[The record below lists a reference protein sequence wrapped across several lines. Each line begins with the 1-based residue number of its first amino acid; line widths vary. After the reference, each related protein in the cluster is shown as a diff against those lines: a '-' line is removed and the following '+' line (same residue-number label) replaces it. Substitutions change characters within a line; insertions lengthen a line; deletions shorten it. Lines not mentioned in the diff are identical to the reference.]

1 MRYYDQYLP
10 ALYVDDSLEHSGILG
25 MKWGI
30 RRYQNED
37 GSLTEAGKLRYG
49 KKAAS
54 EYYKQH
60 KLSNKR
66 NKTDSY
72 RKAMDYQRKIDK
84 HKVKEDRFES
94 VIDKATVNN
103 GRRIISSRKFAGA
116 MAGTT
121 LSAIAGG
128 ALTIAGAS
136 MISALTGGASVPAFY
151 GAGALAG
158 ATLAAKK
165 TDLNY
170 YRKERSTYNISHKIS
185 NAISK
190 NKLAYE

>member
-66 NKTDSY
+66 NRTDSY
-72 RKAMDYQRKIDK
+72 REAMDYQRKIDK
-84 HKVKEDRFES
+84 HKTKEDRFES
-94 VIDKATVNN
+94 ALDKAAVNN
-103 GRRIISSRKFAGA
+103 GRRIIASRKFAGA
-116 MAGTT
+116 MVGTT
-121 LSAIAGG
+121 LSSIAGAG
-128 ALTIAGAS
+128 LTIAGAS
-136 MISALTGGASVPAFY
+136 MISALTGGAAIPAFY

-158 ATLAAKK
+158 ATIGARA
-165 TDLNY
+165 TDLRY
-170 YRKERSTYNISHKIS
+170 YRKERSTYNDAHKID

>member
-10 ALYVDDSLEHSGILG
+10 SLYVDDSLEHSGTLG

-72 RKAMDYQRKIDK
+72 RKAMDYQRKMDK

-94 VIDKATVNN
+94 VIDKVAVNN

-136 MISALTGGASVPAFY
+136 MISALTGGAAVPAFY

-170 YRKERSTYNISHKIS
+170 YRKERSTYNTAHKIG

>member
-1 MRYYDQYLP
+1 MRYYDRYLP

-72 RKAMDYQRKIDK
+72 RKVMDYQRKIDK
-84 HKVKEDRFES
+84 HKIKEDRLES
-94 VIDKATVNN
+94 VIDKAAVNN
-103 GRRIISSRKFAGA
+103 GRRIIAGRKFAEA

-121 LSAIAGG
+121 LSSIAGAG
-128 ALTIAGAS
+128 LTIAGAS
-136 MISALTGGASVPAFY
+136 MISALTGGAAIPAFY

-158 ATLAAKK
+158 ATIGAKA
-165 TDLNY
+165 TDLHY
-170 YRKERSTYNISHKIS
+170 YRKERSTYNTAHKIDD
-185 NAISK
+185 AASK
-190 NKLAYE
+190 NKLVYE

>member
-60 KLSNKR
+60 KISNKR

-72 RKAMDYQRKIDK
+72 RKAIDYQRKIDK

-94 VIDKATVNN
+94 VIDKAAVNN

-116 MAGTT
+116 IAGTT
-121 LSAIAGG
+121 LSAISGG

-136 MISALTGGASVPAFY
+136 MISALTGGAAVPAFY
-151 GAGALAG
+151 GAGALVG

-170 YRKERSTYNISHKIS
+170 YRKERSTYNTAHKID